1 MSELAERERVRK
13 QGWAAPGGAHDR
25 VVRLLKLALPV
36 LIGVLMAYLALAPL
50 SSGREISFILDK
62 NKVALAK
69 ERMRVQTALYRGQ
82 DDRGRPFTIEARS
95 AVQATSR
102 DPIVDVL
109 GMSARIGL
117 ESGPA
122 TISADKGRYNLE
134 TETVNVIGPILL
146 TAADGYRLETS
157 DVAVDLNSRTIVSD
171 DRVEGRMPLGRFSA
185 NRLVAD
191 ISDRTVTLS
200 GNARLHIVQ
209 GGIR

>member
-13 QGWAAPGGAHDR
+13 QGWAAPGGTHDR

-122 TISADKGRYNLE
+122 TIRADKGRYTLE

-146 TAADGYRLETS
+146 TAAAPREP
-157 DVAVDLNSRTIVSD
+157 R
-171 DRVEGRMPLGRFSA
+171 LGR
-185 NRLVAD
+185 RGRQRD
-191 ISDRTVTLS
+191 GT
-200 GNARLHIVQ
+200 G
-209 GGIR
+209 